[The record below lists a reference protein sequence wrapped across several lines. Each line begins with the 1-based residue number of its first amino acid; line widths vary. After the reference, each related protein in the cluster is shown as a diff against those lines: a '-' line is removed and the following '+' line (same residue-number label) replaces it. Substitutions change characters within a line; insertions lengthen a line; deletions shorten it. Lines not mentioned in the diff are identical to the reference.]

1 MRTRNLGGRQVSE
14 IGFGAMN
21 LSLAGRAPDDE
32 LVNVIHAALDA
43 GVTLIDT
50 ADAYCIDDADFH
62 HNETVIRKAL
72 DARPGSRDSVF
83 VATKAGYRRPGGA
96 WVLDGNPAY
105 IRQTIDDSLRALGVE
120 QIDLL
125 QLHGV
130 DPNVPLETT
139 MEAIADAKR
148 TGKARLIG
156 LSNVSVDQIE
166 RASKVV
172 EIVSVQNEYS
182 PFVLKPEQDGVLQ
195 ACAERGMAFLPWG
208 PLGGRSRA
216 KEVGTK
222 GAFATVAERHDVSPQ
237 RVVLAWQLAKWPA
250 LIQIP
255 GGRRVES
262 VLDSL
267 AAAELDLTS
276 DEVSELSASL
286 AQ

>member
-1 MRTRNLGGRQVSE
+1 MKTRNLGDRQVSE

-50 ADAYCIDDADFH
+50 ADSYCIDEADFH

-72 DARPGSRDSVF
+72 DARPGSRDGVF

-96 WVLDGNPAY
+96 WVLDGSPGH
-105 IRQTIDDSLRALGVE
+105 IRKTIDDSLHALGVE

-125 QLHGV
+125 QLHSV

-139 MEAIADAKR
+139 MEAVAEAR
-148 TGKARLIG
+148 HAGKARLIG
-156 LSNVSVDQIE
+156 LSNVSVDQID
-166 RASKVV
+166 RASKIV

-182 PFVLKPEQDGVLQ
+182 PFVLKPEQDGVLD
-195 ACAERGMAFLPWG
+195 ACTALGIAFLPWG

-216 KEVGTK
+216 KEVGMK
-222 GAFATVAERHDVSPQ
+222 GAFAAVAARHGVSPQ
-237 RVVLAWQLAKWPA
+237 RLVLAWQLAKWPA

-267 AAAELDLTS
+267 AAANLVLAPE
-276 DEVSELSASL
+276 EVDELSASL
-286 AQ
+286 A